1 MPEIKHTFTAGKMN
15 KDLDERLVPN
25 GEYRDA
31 MNIQVRTTSGEDGVG
46 DAGTVQNLQGNTNVT
61 GESIHGDINTICVAS
76 IGNEKNDKAYFFFT
90 NGDSQ
95 GIEQVASGPNY
106 YIDSII
112 EQDANTDA
120 TVPVVVDFFA
130 LTDTF
135 ANVFPVA
142 GNAPDGSSTA
152 WTVITFPTTTASFLR
167 VNMTLKALGDD
178 GSNLTPGAKIRSINT
193 GTGAVTLYNEQSVNL
208 QSGCSAFVFQHER
221 ALNFPLDVGSKNKIT
236 GVNIIDDLLF
246 WTDNLNE
253 PKKINIKR
261 SIEGTASFTSHTQL
275 LVTDPLAADNV
286 FSSSEF
292 VNPSFFTS
300 TANNDLLEEHITVIK
315 KAPRTPITIH
325 VENRNEILSNI
336 SITAQFAYS
345 GFSPSTGTTYG
356 FSNVAF
362 SDSNYVIGDIL
373 KLELESD
380 NEVSITASFTS
391 YIDGANNVSYPT
403 DSINIEVVSIE
414 GNIPIGEVDWI
425 IAVDVDIKK
434 PLFEIKFPRF
444 GYRYKYEDGEY
455 SSFSPWSEIA
465 FEPGGYDYDAKKGYN
480 LGMVNNIV
488 EFKLKDFIPVY
499 TQRPL
504 DVVAVD
510 ILFKSEGSP
519 NVYTV
524 KTVTRGKDLE
534 WELFTGL
541 NTLTSEFETG
551 EISITSEMIHNAL
564 PSNQILRAW
573 DNVPRYAL
581 AQEISANRL
590 IYGNYVQGYDIKYPV
605 GLIQN
610 ISSSDI
616 AAPSNPQRSV
626 KTIRNYKWGM
636 VFGDKYGRE
645 TPVLSS
651 SYVIG
656 STDAGNLTS
665 TTGDVIVEKNLCAL
679 KNSFTLKQSWSTP
692 GGGSSN
698 GAPEN
703 WMEYVKYYVKETSNE
718 YYNLAL
724 DRWYYAEND
733 DNLWLSFPSAD
744 RNKVDEETY
753 LVLKKEHGT
762 ENAVIEPAR
771 YKIISIENEAPDYI
785 KIDRRTMGEV
795 QLPLGTSGSP
805 EFIGLTTATSITTQ
819 PTALMTSKSIVFT
832 NGNWEGF
839 LDNYVK
845 RGELKIRVIG
855 RLTDSSGN
863 TLQEIKSS
871 EFITLNNFRQKTTPS
886 GDWEVF
892 FEESLNQNANMLTQ
906 FTTLY
911 GSSALTGNT
920 IEYFVEFQ
928 EEVVENK
935 PEFDGR
941 FFVLIERNDILQEK
955 VEKLTGLEIN
965 YVDAEQFV
973 IAYVDSQENNPGN
986 SGNGT
991 FGGDTADWF
1000 NAFSTGNGPMPNET
1014 FSPIWM
1020 GMGCS
1025 GYGQNTSIQTT
1036 NFDSINAGVQTSNFW
1051 ASFDAY
1057 HNETNAHRV
1066 YIDGARWAYG
1076 YYDQTDYLQQD
1087 GVPGQYTSP
1096 PNDPDPEWY
1105 KPTALD
1111 QGGAA
1116 SGLGRMVLSQNASGS
1131 LGDQQAWN
1139 NDTEA
1144 GGSVGYDT
1152 LRNAMM
1158 SVDTMFRF
1166 ADDQSNTIYRVVGT
1180 PIQTQKVHNYQNGYN
1195 GNNYPPEF
1203 NGNVIT
1209 GINDNS
1215 IYNLFNSIIN
1225 DVSAGDQEQCEP
1237 CNWVSQAHCNRSS
1250 IIFEFRKVDKDTDLT
1265 TDDGINTGI
1274 FDPRS
1279 HLPHDG
1285 SGTINIILVKKS
1297 FSSGSKIVP
1306 DEDRAIWETEPKEDV
1321 GLDIY
1326 YEASHAIPMKLK
1338 ENNML
1343 SFASIG
1349 SDIVISRDFN
1359 SSSSEINIE
1368 ASENGYEDSLY
1379 TNHRLANMLFTADSF
1394 YALIT
1399 SLNTTTGATA
1409 AHVTNIGIGDY
1420 IDFKHKSGTQTR
1432 TKILD
1437 HVSGTAPHL
1446 PVTRLDNRTI
1456 TINLGTDPQTVA
1468 ISNISG
1474 VTTGM
1479 NIIGVGADEDNVPS
1493 GMFVFNYSDD
1503 DGANNLQLSEDAAL
1517 WMTAGQ
1523 SYSVELM
1530 TPTGYYE
1537 IDQDIYKYRVK
1548 LGWHNCWSFG
1558 NGVESDRV
1566 RDDFNAAT
1574 VDNGVKVSTTFT
1586 SYGKETKASGM
1597 IYSGIYNSTSGV
1609 NDLNEFNMAEK
1620 ITKDL
1625 NPSYGSIQAM
1635 KTRDRDV
1642 VVFTEDKVMK
1652 VLSNKDAVFNADGNP
1667 QLVATNRVLG
1677 EAIPF
1682 SGDYGISKNPESLA
1696 VDNYRMYFTDVQRGA
1711 VLRLSMDGLTPISN
1725 VGMKSWFRENLKSNR
1740 SILGT
1745 FDVVNGEYNITMD
1758 SITGNDKTISF
1769 NEGSKGW
1776 VSFKSF
1782 LPKEGLSVSGTYLT
1796 AFDNKIYKHY
1806 SNVDSNTFYDEF
1818 ADSSI
1823 TVMFND
1829 MPSTVKSFKT
1839 INYEGSQ
1846 ARINQFTTVTQDGVT
1861 YTDAEY
1867 YNIFPN
1873 KLGWFVSD
1881 FRTDMQDGK
1890 VYDFIDKENKWF
1902 NKVCGQATTL
1912 NNLDPNEF
1920 TVQGIGS
1927 PNAAP
1932 VITYDEVVEE
1942 VIVEDVVV
1950 PDPSEFTLTIKN
1962 E

>member
-46 DAGTVQNLQGNTNVT
+46 DAGTVQNLQGNVNVT
-61 GESIHGDINTICVAS
+61 GESIHGDFNTICVAS
-76 IGNEKNDKAYFFFT
+76 IANEKNDKAYFFFT

-142 GNAPDGSSTA
+142 SNAPDGSSTA

-167 VNMTLKALGDD
+167 VNMILKALSDD
-178 GSNLTPGAKIRSINT
+178 GSNLTPGAKIKSINT
-193 GTGAVTLYNEQSVNL
+193 STGAVTLYNEQSVNL
-208 QSGCSAFVFQHER
+208 QSGCLAFVFQHER
-221 ALNFPLDVGSKNKIT
+221 ALNFPFNISGKNKIT
-236 GVNIIDDLLF
+236 GVNIIDNLLF

-253 PKKINIKR
+253 PKKINITR
-261 SIEGTASFTSHTQL
+261 SIEGTTNFTSHTQL
-275 LVTDPLAADNV
+275 LVTDPLAADNI
-286 FSSSEF
+286 FSNSEF
-292 VNPSFFTS
+292 VNPSFFTAS
-300 TANNDLLEEHITVIK
+300 ANNDLLEEHITVIK

-325 VENRNEILSNI
+325 VEDRNEILSDI
-336 SITAQFAYS
+336 TITAQFAYS

-356 FSNVAF
+356 FSNDAF
-362 SDSNYVIGDIL
+362 LDSNYIIGDVL

-380 NEVSITASFTS
+380 DEISITASFTG
-391 YIDGANNVSYPT
+391 YIDGGNEVLYPT
-403 DSINIEVVSIE
+403 NAIDIEVVSIE
-414 GNIPIGEVDWI
+414 GVIPIGGVDWI
-425 IAVDVDIKK
+425 VSVDVDIKK

-488 EFKLKDFIPVY
+488 EFKLKDFIPIY

-541 NTLTSEFETG
+541 NTSTGELETG

-616 AAPSNPQRSV
+616 AAPSNPERSV

-665 TTGDVIVEKNLCAL
+665 TTGDVIVEKNLCAF

-692 GGGSSN
+692 GGSSSN
-698 GAPEN
+698 GSPEN

-795 QLPLGTSGSP
+795 QLPLGAN
-805 EFIGLTTATSITTQ
+805 EFIGLDAATSITTQ
-819 PTALMTSKSIVFT
+819 PTALMTRKSIEFT
-832 NGNWEGF
+832 DGSWGGF

-845 RGELKIRVIG
+845 RGKLKIRVIG
-855 RLTDSSGN
+855 RLTDSSSN

-871 EFITLNNFRQKTTPS
+871 EFTTLNNFRKKNAT
-886 GDWEVF
+886 WEIF
-892 FEESLNQNANMLTQ
+892 FEENLNQNANMLTQ
-906 FTTLY
+906 FTNLY

-920 IEYFVEFQ
+920 IQYFVEFQ

-941 FFVLIERNDILQEK
+941 FFALIERNDILQEK

-986 SGNGT
+986 YT
-991 FGGDTADWF
+991 GGGYGSQEAGWF
-1000 NAFSTGNGPMPNET
+1000 DDFWSTGDSGIGDGPAASPNQSNQW
-1014 FSPIWM
+1014 SPEYM
-1020 GMGCS
+1020 GIGCAGAIGDIEWTGPS
-1025 GYGQNTSIQTT
+1025 VST
-1036 NFDSINAGVQTSNFW
+1036 NAGVQTRNFW
-1051 ASFDAY
+1051 AGFRGFHESAC
-1057 HNETNAHRV
+1057 AHRV
-1066 YIDGARWAYG
+1066 FIDGARWATG
-1076 YYDQTDYLQQD
+1076 WWDQTDYPQQD
-1087 GVPGQYTSP
+1087 GVPGEYTSP
-1096 PNDPDPEWY
+1096 PNDPDPEFY

-1116 SGLGRMVLSQNASGS
+1116 SGLGRMVLSQNGENKD
-1131 LGDQQAWN
+1131 GWN
-1139 NDTEA
+1139 NDTEV
-1144 GGSVGYDT
+1144 GGSVGYNILFDAIHT
-1152 LRNAMM
+1152 
-1158 SVDTMFRF
+1158 VDSMFRF
-1166 ADDQSNTIYRVVGT
+1166 ADDSSNTIYRVVKNANGYDAAGT
-1180 PIQTQKVHNYQNGYN
+1180 NHVHNFQKPYN
-1195 GNNYPPEF
+1195 GNFAWPGGVDSNAITY
-1203 NGNVIT
+1203 NDYLGGN
-1209 GINDNS
+1209 
-1215 IYNLFNSIIN
+1215 
-1225 DVSAGDQEQCEP
+1225 CEK
-1237 CNWVSQAHCNRSS
+1237 CNWVDTPDCNRHAV
-1250 IIFEFRKVDKDTDLT
+1250 IFEFRKVDKDTDLT
-1265 TDDGINTGI
+1265 TDEGINTGI
-1274 FDPRS
+1274 FDPRDY
-1279 HLPHDG
+1279 LPHDG
-1285 SGTINIILVKKS
+1285 SGTINIILVNKS

-1359 SSSSEINIE
+1359 SSDSEINIE

-1379 TNHRLANMLFTADSF
+1379 TNHKISNMFFTADSF
-1394 YALIT
+1394 YAYIT

-1409 AHVTNIGIGDY
+1409 AHITNIGIGDY

-1446 PVTRLDNRTI
+1446 PTTRLDSRTI
-1456 TINLGTDPQTVA
+1456 TINSGTDPQTVT
-1468 ISNISG
+1468 ISNITS

-1517 WMTAGQ
+1517 WMTANQ

-1566 RDDFNAAT
+1566 RDDFNAPT

-1652 VLSNKDAVFNADGNP
+1652 VLSNKDAVFNADGDSR
-1667 QLVATNRVLG
+1667 LIATNRVLG
-1677 EAIPF
+1677 EAMPF

-1696 VDNYRMYFTDVQRGA
+1696 VDNYRMYFTDAQRGTA
-1711 VLRLSMDGLTPISN
+1711 LRLSMDGLTPISN
-1725 VGMKSWFRENLKSNR
+1725 VGMKSWFRENLKGNR

-1745 FDVVNGEYNITMD
+1745 FDTVNGEYNITTD
-1758 SITGNDKTISF
+1758 SITSNDTTISF

-1782 LPKEGLSVSGTYLT
+1782 LPKEGLSIGGRYLT

-1806 SNVDSNTFYDEF
+1806 SDGVDSNSFYDELTN
-1818 ADSSI
+1818 SSI

-1829 MPSTVKSFKT
+1829 MPSTVKSFNT
-1839 INYEGSQ
+1839 VNYEGSQ
-1846 ARINQFTTVTQDGVT
+1846 ARIDQFATVTQNDVE
-1861 YTDAEY
+1861 YTDDEY
-1867 YNIFPN
+1867 YNIFPD

-1902 NKVCGQATTL
+1902 NKVCGQSTTL
-1912 NNLDPNEF
+1912 SNLDPNEF

-1942 VIVEDVVV
+1942 VIVDDVVI